1 MNAFFIRVPLPAIC
15 LFFVLIYLWNDCAI
29 ADAAKGQEKHLGQQ
43 ADNLMD
49 LYLSNQTTWEMT
61 PMEKQAI
68 AIAERWRSDSAA
80 KGVSPSPGPGGTI
93 QYLYGSTQ
101 PSIVCAVLQVCDVE
115 LQPGEQVNS
124 IHLGDNVRWTVE
136 PAITGYG
143 TSEIQHLIIKP
154 MDVNLDTS
162 LIATTNRRTYSL
174 RLRSHRT
181 QFMPKVSFAYPE
193 DALKKWDEI
202 KLRNRDEHTKATIP
216 DTQEYLGNLDFN
228 YTIDGDGSWKPV
240 RVYNDGVKTIIQMPR
255 TLAQTEAPTLLV
267 VRGKDGFFPWGSSA
281 EEVMVNYRVQSDR
294 YIVDT
299 LFDKA
304 ILIAGVG
311 PQQEKVTIM
320 RAAH

>member
-1 MNAFFIRVPLPAIC
+1 
-15 LFFVLIYLWNDCAI
+15 
-29 ADAAKGQEKHLGQQ
+29 
-43 ADNLMD
+43 MD

-61 PMEKQAI
+61 PLEKEAI
-68 AIAERWRSDSAA
+68 AIAERWRADSATR
-80 KGVSPSPGPGGTI
+80 GVSPSAGPGGTI

-143 TSEIQHLIIKP
+143 PSEIQHLIIKP

-162 LIATTNRRTYSL
+162 LIVTTNRRTYNL

-181 QFMPKVSFAYPE
+181 QFMPKVSFVYPE

-202 KLRNRDEHTKATIP
+202 KLRNREEHTRATIP
-216 DTQEYLGNLDFN
+216 ETQEYLGNLDFN
-228 YTIDGDGSWKPV
+228 YTIDGEGSWKPV

-255 TLAQTEAPTLLV
+255 TMAQTEAPTLLV
-267 VRGKDGFFPWGSSA
+267 VRGKDGFFPWSSNT
-281 EEVMVNYRVQSDR
+281 EEIIVNYRVQSDR

-304 ILIAGVG
+304 ILVVGVG
-311 PQQEKVTIM
+311 SAQEKVTIM
-320 RAAH
+320 RGGQ